1 MYLPTRRDHYDTEV
15 VVMFFLSTRSPRI
28 ANPGTFGILAGET
41 CAMSTHSTKHAATH
55 EAMMTSCAGPSTV
68 DPPET

>member
-1 MYLPTRRDHYDTEV
+1 
-15 VVMFFLSTRSPRI
+15 MFFLSTRSPRI

>member
-1 MYLPTRRDHYDTEV
+1 MT
-15 VVMFFLSTRSPRI
+15 FSPSPYSELIVNRGV
-28 ANPGTFGILAGET
+28 AGILAGET
-41 CAMSTHSTKHAATH
+41 CAVSTHSTKHTAVQ